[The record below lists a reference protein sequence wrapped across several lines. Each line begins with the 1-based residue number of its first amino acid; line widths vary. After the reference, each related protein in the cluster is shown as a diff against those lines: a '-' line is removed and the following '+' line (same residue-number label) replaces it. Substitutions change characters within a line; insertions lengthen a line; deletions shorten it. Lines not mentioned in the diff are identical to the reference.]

1 MKELVDTV
9 DGLVEITDEPIEVDE
24 FDSRISSGA
33 LTGTLEELNE
43 GELIFGSRTAGK
55 WFVREYE
62 DDVEMGG
69 SFFKTEE
76 EAKTYIETLNEK

>member
-1 MKELVDTV
+1 MKT
-9 DGLVEITDEPIEVDE
+9 
-24 FDSRISSGA
+24 A
-33 LTGTLEELNE
+33 TLEVLNE

-62 DDVEMGG
+62 DDVEIGG

-76 EAKTYIETLNEK
+76 KANAYIETFKWK